1 MKGPVTRRSYWLE
14 QALSS
19 EPGWH
24 SASPTLE
31 GRRHADVC
39 IVGGGF
45 TGLWTAVELR
55 QRDPSLSIALIEADV
70 CGAGASG
77 TNAGYLMNLWP
88 KFLSLQALAGQMDGT
103 RLAQQSSEAVTEII
117 DFVEREGIDAGLMA
131 NGWLWGST
139 NPFQDASWAPL
150 LAQLEDVPG
159 SPLQA
164 LDAQQAT
171 DLAGAP
177 VRGGV
182 LDPGCAILQP
192 ARLARGLRRWL
203 IEHAVLVFEGSR
215 MTRLRSDRHV
225 RVMTARGEVVADS
238 AILAVNAWAMA
249 FPQVRRHML
258 LTASDN
264 VVLPIPTDTIDR
276 FAAAGVGVSDSGR
289 LLNYWRTTVDG
300 HLLFGKGGLA
310 VGYGAV
316 AADTLFAAQVND
328 AVLRDRAQG
337 LFPDIPYKPVS
348 SWRAPVEYSLSSLP
362 FFVPLEGHP
371 RVHLAAGYSGDGVG
385 PSRLGA
391 KILASL
397 ALGTDDE
404 WSASPLTRAPT
415 RRLPPEPVRFIGG
428 QVVAGALKRQDSHQA
443 HALPTDKATELLTRL
458 DPTSW
463 VT

>member
-1 MKGPVTRRSYWLE
+1 MKGPVTRRSYWLK

-19 EPGWH
+19 EPGWQ
-24 SASPTLE
+24 SASPTLD
-31 GRRHADVC
+31 GRQHVDIC

-45 TGLWTAVELR
+45 TGLWTAVELQ
-55 QRDPSLSIALIEADV
+55 QRDTSLRIALIEADL

-88 KFLSLQALAGQMDGT
+88 KFRSLQALAGQVDGA
-103 RLAQQSSEAVTEII
+103 RLAQQSSEAVAEII
-117 DFVEREGIDAGLMA
+117 DFVQREGIDADLVA
-131 NGWLWGST
+131 RGWLWAST
-139 NPFQDASWAPL
+139 NPFQDSSWAPL
-150 LAQLEDVPG
+150 LEQLGNVPG
-159 SPLQA
+159 SPLQG

-192 ARLARGLRRWL
+192 ARLARGLRKWL
-203 IEHAVLVFEGSR
+203 IEHGVLVFEGSR
-215 MTRLRSDRHV
+215 MTGLRTDRHV
-225 RVMTARGEVVADS
+225 RIMTARGEVIADS

-264 VVLPIPTDTIDR
+264 VMLPLPTEAIDR
-276 FAAAGVGVSDSGR
+276 FTDGVGVSDSGR

-316 AADTLFAAQVND
+316 AAGTLFAAQVDD
-328 AVLRDRAQG
+328 AVLRDRCHR
-337 LFPDIPYKPVS
+337 LFPDIPYRPVS

-362 FFVPLEGHP
+362 FFVTLEGHP

-397 ALGTDDE
+397 AVGTDDE

-415 RRLPPEPVRFIGG
+415 RRLPPEPFRFIGG
-428 QVVAGALKRQDSHQA
+428 QMVARALKRQDSHQA
-443 HALPTDKATELLTRL
+443 RALPTDKATELLTRL

-463 VT
+463 IT